1 MRAVKSVL
9 VMAGNLKRANPELPE
24 DVVLIR
30 AMRDSNVPKFVAED
44 LPLFNALIQDLFP
57 GVEIPEQNSS
67 ELGAQ
72 IAKSLTAM
80 NLEVLPAF
88 VTKVTQLFDTFN
100 VRFGVMLV
108 GPAGGGKTTCY
119 KALAHAMT
127 KLRKRG
133 SADARFQEVKTK
145 TLNPKSIS
153 MDELYGVENPDD
165 GAWTDGLASKII
177 RKMAR
182 ETSERRHWCVFDG
195 PVDALW
201 IENMNT
207 VLDDN
212 CTLCLANGE
221 RVKLRP
227 EMRMLFEVQDLAA
240 ASPAT
245 VSRCGM
251 VYMTPSELGWRPYK
265 SQWMNKF
272 LRQMGKKKEQ
282 RENEEAAT
290 EAGPLFGEAVIQE
303 LDDLFELYVDEALSK
318 LELHQERQALQCV
331 NIQLIINLCSFLECF
346 IKRFLNI
353 LRKAD
358 KATWQ
363 RPLHAFFAFSFY
375 WAFGGHFKAS
385 AMRILDAM
393 MRDFFAA
400 RQIGTLD
407 TVYEYFV
414 DPQQ

>member
-9 VMAGNLKRANPELPE
+9 VMAGNLKRANPGLSE

-30 AMRDSNVPKFVAED
+30 AMRDSNVPKFVADD

-57 GVEIPEQNSS
+57 GVDIPEQDST
-67 ELGAQ
+67 ELETQ
-72 IAKSLTAM
+72 IRKSLTTL
-80 NLEVLPAF
+80 NLQVVDEF
-88 VTKVTQLFDTFN
+88 VTKVNQLFDTCN
-100 VRFGVMLV
+100 VRFGVMVV
-108 GPAGGGKTTCY
+108 GPTGGGKTTCSTV
-119 KALAHAMT
+119 LAHAMT

-133 SADARFQEVKTK
+133 SPDRRFQTVKRK
-145 TLNPKSIS
+145 TLNPKSFS

-182 ETSERRHWCVFDG
+182 ERGERHLWCVFDG

-221 RVKLRP
+221 RIKLRP

-265 SQWMNKF
+265 
-272 LRQMGKKKEQ
+272 
-282 RENEEAAT
+282 T
-290 EAGPLFGEAVIQE
+290 
-303 LDDLFELYVDEALSK
+303 
-318 LELHQERQALQCV
+318 
-331 NIQLIINLCSFLECF
+331 
-346 IKRFLNI
+346 
-353 LRKAD
+353 
-358 KATWQ
+358 
-363 RPLHAFFAFSFY
+363 
-375 WAFGGHFKAS
+375 
-385 AMRILDAM
+385 
-393 MRDFFAA
+393 
-400 RQIGTLD
+400 
-407 TVYEYFV
+407 
-414 DPQQ
+414 